1 MSVTYPTHM
10 TNAHAEWLSS
20 DDADH
25 VTKSMVDL
33 VNAAHANSG
42 NPYYNDS
49 GSTIKVAFDPD
60 TRLAAMAT
68 QLSSFSTHLGNIDPD
83 GNIDTY
89 LGAVA
94 DAIDAEVIDSTYVTN
109 DIASFAAVLDD
120 QIETVVLPK
129 FQAGLRDVNAVCS
142 SAFMIGE
149 AILWGMRDRDVA
161 KYGTDLRTKLAIQRA
176 DAVYQLTKQIMNM
189 DISIADLYRTL
200 LHYKVEIERMG
211 IAAQKEEHDASMA
224 IDVAYEKW
232 NFDVYTYAAN
242 LLGAIGAG
250 TYLPNVSDSGPS
262 TTQSAIGGALAGAA
276 LGMSVSDNWQGAA
289 IGAALGVGASFL

>member
-1 MSVTYPTHM
+1 M
-10 TNAHAEWLSS
+10 TDAHAEWLNS
-20 DDADH
+20 DDTDH
-25 VTKSMVDL
+25 ITISMTDL
-33 VNAAHANSG
+33 INAAQVNTG
-42 NPYYNDS
+42 NPYYLA
-49 GSTIKVAFDPD
+49 TAFDPD

-68 QLSSFSTHLGNIDPD
+68 QLSSFSTHLGGIDPD
-83 GNIDTY
+83 SDIDTY
-89 LGAVA
+89 L
-94 DAIDAEVIDSTYVTN
+94 DAIATAIDSNVIDSTYITN
-109 DIASFAAVLDD
+109 DISAFSDVLDD

-142 SAFMIGE
+142 SAFMVGE

-176 DAVYQLTKQIMNM
+176 DAVFQLTKQVLNM

-211 IAAQKEEHDASMA
+211 IAAQKEETDANLA
-224 IDVAYEKW
+224 LDIGFRKW
-232 NFDVYTYAAN
+232 GFDAYTYGAN